1 MLVFLVSDLA
11 TTLKK
16 SSLEFLKF
24 CYLNKILK
32 TFLLRGR
39 AVWQLVRLIT
49 QRSLVQI
56 QLPHPT
62 FRISS
67 VAEQV
72 TVNHLVVGS
81 NPTFGAKISDND
93 IKFNIIIGD
102 FVVFSTYP
110 MDISKDI
117 SPLVSKTKK
126 IRNYLFNETY
136 TI

>member
-1 MLVFLVSDLA
+1 M
-11 TTLKK
+11 
-16 SSLEFLKF
+16 
-24 CYLNKILK
+24 
-32 TFLLRGR
+32 
-39 AVWQLVRLIT
+39 
-49 QRSLVQI
+49 
-56 QLPHPT
+56 
-62 FRISS
+62 
-67 VAEQV
+67 

-126 IRNYLFNETY
+126 DKKLSF
-136 TI
+136 